1 MNPVTYSEAG
11 ESALQPILSAAS
23 AFVEV
28 DGGVRPHH
36 PVTCSGN
43 LRYDDDGAL
52 ACDHASAPAGDHRTQ
67 FCLYYSV
74 SLLLLELLED
84 R

>member
-1 MNPVTYSEAG
+1 MG
-11 ESALQPILSAAS
+11 
-23 AFVEV
+23 AFN
-28 DGGVRPHH
+28 PHH

-43 LRYDDDGAL
+43 LRYDHDGAL
-52 ACDHASAPAGDHRTQ
+52 MCDHSSAPAGDLRTQ
-67 FCLYYSV
+67 FCLHFSV